1 MNYKKIGRING
12 FFLLVEAFFMLPPLI
27 LCMFDGDRK
36 TAFAFAAT
44 ILLIAAV
51 SVLLMLV
58 TKQERKSFY
67 AKEGLVSTGIGWILL
82 SLFGC
87 LPFVFSKQIPNFI
100 DALFETVSGFTTTG
114 ASVLSNVEGLTMGL
128 QYWRCFTNWLG
139 GMGVLVFILAIA
151 PIGGDSIYLLQAE
164 SPGPNVDKL
173 VPKMRRT
180 ATILYLIYIGLTLLN
195 ILFLLC
201 GEMNLYEAVCT
212 AFTTAGTGGFGIKN
226 DSIAGYSAYTQ
237 IVCTV
242 FMLLF
247 GVNFCCYYL
256 ILIGQIRNV
265 WKDEEFRLYWGL
277 VAISGVLITV
287 NAFRCF
293 SGVADGVRHAFFQ
306 VASIMTTTGYSTVDF
321 DAWPTFSKAVL
332 LCLMVIGA
340 SAGSTGGGLKCSRL
354 LILLKNA
361 KRNLRQLVHPNTV
374 QVIRVN
380 NGVVNER
387 VVTNTTAYF
396 VVYALILVASILI
409 VSLDRVTFTTSFSA
423 VLSCFN
429 NIGPGLD
436 QVGPMCNYGDLN
448 ILSKLVLIF
457 DMLAGRL
464 EIFPILILFRYS
476 TWKRY

>member
-27 LCMFDGDRK
+27 LCMFDGDWR
-36 TAFAFAAT
+36 TAGAFGLT

-51 SVLLMLV
+51 STLLMIF
-58 TKQERKSFY
+58 TKQEGKHFY
-67 AKEGLVSTGIGWILL
+67 AKEGLISTGIGWILL

-87 LPFVFSKQIPNFI
+87 LPFVFSKQIPHFI

-180 ATILYLIYIGLTLLN
+180 ATILYIIYIGLTLLDV
-195 ILFLLC
+195 LFLLC
-201 GEMNLYEAVCT
+201 GEMNLYESVCT
-212 AFTTAGTGGFGIKN
+212 AFTTAGTGGFGLKN

-247 GVNFCCYYL
+247 GVNFSCYYL

-277 VAISGVLITV
+277 ALVSGVLITV

-293 SGVADGVRHAFFQ
+293 AGGVDGIRHAFFQ

-321 DAWPTFSKAVL
+321 DTWPTFSKAVL
-332 LCLMVIGA
+332 LCLMVVGA

-361 KRNLRQLVHPNTV
+361 RRNLRQLVHPNTV
-374 QVIRVN
+374 EVIRVN
-380 NGVVNER
+380 DRVINER

-396 VVYALILVASILI
+396 VVYALILTVSVLI

-423 VLSCFN
+423 VLACFN

-436 QVGPMCNYGDLN
+436 QVGPMYNYGDLS

-464 EIFPILILFRYS
+464 EIFPLLILFRYS